1 MTSPQA
7 PAGWYPD
14 PSDDGVVRYWDGTQW
29 SDLAAAP
36 TQPLPVAQSTSSAS
50 PPDQPESV
58 VRERTTPGW
67 ATIGMVA
74 LTAFLVVGIAI
85 YVTNQVHE
93 PDAPFGAQPADEG
106 AVVKLIEAGRREY
119 DAAEHDLQRDA
130 ALETRDESICEIL
143 GNGRVENWT
152 GQVYEIDSD
161 GDGQGILGINIEP
174 NTQVTTRNGAF
185 SGADTL
191 IPHGALLDRVTELET
206 GQVVTFSGR
215 FIPDD
220 DGPCF
225 TNPRL
230 TQRQSIDRPL
240 MVFRFRDV
248 RRR

>member
-14 PSDDGVVRYWDGTQW
+14 PSDDGVVRYWDGT
-29 SDLAAAP
+29 SGPTLPRLPHSPCPSLSRRAAHHHP
-36 TQPLPVAQSTSSAS
+36 T
-50 PPDQPESV
+50 PESV
-58 VRERTTPGW
+58 VRERTTPGGPRRHGR
-67 ATIGMVA
+67 ADRLPGRRHRD
-74 LTAFLVVGIAI
+74 LRD
-85 YVTNQVHE
+85 E
-93 PDAPFGAQPADEG
+93 PGPRAGRTVRCQPADEG

-152 GQVYEIDSD
+152 GKVYEIDSD

-185 SGADTL
+185 SGEDTL

-248 RRR
+248 RRK